1 MSIFK
6 RSIGIGIL
14 FSLLVIVVSFGL
26 FFAAFPLENLEL
38 LWKIRVFELPIVIDI
53 LIAGLLLG
61 CLTGGLNGWYWKQRF
76 RELEA
81 GLDELQKGTFKEEA
95 FPVAL
100 CEMKRVAEKLS
111 AAQRYLVEQTK
122 ISQKLVDERVEDQEK
137 KMEEVISEERNRLAR
152 ELHDS
157 VSQELFAASMMVSA
171 ITEGGLD
178 WDELTAK
185 QLRQVEMMIQQ
196 SQLEM
201 RALLLHLRPVALK
214 DKSLTEGMKQLLE
227 ELKQKVPIEVTWK
240 MESVHLS
247 KGVEDH
253 LFRIFQESVSNTLRH
268 SKARSLDIWLIE
280 REDFAI
286 LRVMDDGVGFDMEAS
301 QSGSYGLENMK
312 ERAAEVGA
320 TLRVVSV
327 PNQGTR
333 LEVRV
338 PLVAEEGDEND

>member
-6 RSIGIGIL
+6 RSIGSGIL
-14 FSLLVIVVSFGL
+14 ASLLVIAMSFAL
-26 FFAAFPLENLEL
+26 FFVAFPLDNWQA
-38 LWKIRVFELPIVIDI
+38 LWNMRVFELPIVLDI
-53 LIAGLLLG
+53 LIGALFLG
-61 CLTGGLNGWYWKQRF
+61 SVIGAWNGWYWKQRF
-76 RELEA
+76 KELES
-81 GLDELQKGTFKEEA
+81 GLEQLQKGTFKEEE
-95 FPVAL
+95 FPIVL
-100 CEMKRVAEKLS
+100 CEMKQVAEKLS
-111 AAQRYLVEQTK
+111 ATQRYLMEQTK

-171 ITEGGLD
+171 ITEGNVN
-178 WDELTAK
+178 WDDLTAK
-185 QLRQVEMMIQQ
+185 QLQQVEMMIQQ

-214 DKSLTEGMKQLLE
+214 DKSLTDGMKQLLE

-240 MESVHLS
+240 MEPVPLS

-268 SKARSLDIWLIE
+268 SKARSLDIWLNE
-280 REDFAI
+280 RDGFVI
-286 LRVMDDGVGFDMEAS
+286 LRVMDDGIGFDLEES
-301 QSGSYGLENMK
+301 QSGSYGLQNMK

-320 TLRVVSV
+320 TLRVVSI

-338 PLVAEEGDEND
+338 PIIGTEGDEND